1 MFSTSTQ
8 RKHWIFE
15 NEQKLT
21 NLRMEANENYIN
33 NNPYKVPVSG
43 VVNYLGSWFWMIV

>member
-1 MFSTSTQ
+1 
-8 RKHWIFE
+8 
-15 NEQKLT
+15 
-21 NLRMEANENYIN
+21 MEANENYIN